1 MSKKLYCLLL
11 LSILVAFKPA
21 QVKLSLDSIL
31 ASINWTD
38 TFQAT
43 FIYTS
48 QEVNDQQQEELEPIQ
63 GQIWVKGPKYHLIL
77 DEQEII
83 CNGQLIWNYL
93 PQANEVQIS
102 TYDPEQEALDP
113 VKLLTL
119 YKTGFLPVSLKTQS
133 IDNRPCD
140 IIEFVVQD
148 PDNLY
153 TNFKLVIDLQL
164 KQIKSLEAL
173 DTNGYYHNFLITSF
187 QPNPDLA
194 DNYFAFNPSMYRDV
208 EVVDL
213 R

>member
-1 MSKKLYCLLL
+1 MSRLYSLLF
-11 LSILVAFKPA
+11 LSILCAFKPA
-21 QVKLSLDSIL
+21 QDGLSLDSIL
-31 ASINWTD
+31 ESINWTD

-48 QEVNDQQQEELEPIQ
+48 QEVNDPQQEELEPIQ

-83 CNGQLIWNYL
+83 CNGQVTWNYL

-102 TYDPEQEALDP
+102 TYEPDQEALDP

-119 YKTGFLPVSLKTQS
+119 YKTGLLPVSLKTQS
-133 IDNRPCD
+133 IDDQPCD
-140 IIEFVVQD
+140 IIEFTVQD
-148 PDNLY
+148 PKSLY
-153 TNFKLVIDLQL
+153 TKLKLVLDLQL

-173 DTNGYYHNFLITSF
+173 DTNGYYHSFFITSF
-187 QPNPDLA
+187 KPRTDLA
-194 DNYFAFNPSMYRDV
+194 DAYFEFNPTRYQDV

-213 R
+213 RQ